1 MRMNFM
7 GAKLALAGGA
17 FLAIT
22 AAPAKAADTL
32 VTCDTPIATVNTGQD
47 GTPPRFGLYNALAD
61 RRLGRSFSL
70 QYKIETNPN
79 VAQLLSRAFE
89 TFVLQHVRGSA
100 VTLSSNLSDLSGGTF
115 GCGTGNC
122 RILDYFPDN

>member
-1 MRMNFM
+1 MRMNLM

-47 GTPPRFGLYNALAD
+47 GTPPRFTIQCTGGSSAGPIVFFA
-61 RRLGRSFSL
+61 
-70 QYKIETNPN
+70 YKIETNPN

-89 TFVLQHVRGSA
+89 TFVLQHARGSA
-100 VTLSSNLSDLSGGTF
+100 VTLSSNLSDTSGAAW
-115 GCGTGNC
+115 GCGAGNC